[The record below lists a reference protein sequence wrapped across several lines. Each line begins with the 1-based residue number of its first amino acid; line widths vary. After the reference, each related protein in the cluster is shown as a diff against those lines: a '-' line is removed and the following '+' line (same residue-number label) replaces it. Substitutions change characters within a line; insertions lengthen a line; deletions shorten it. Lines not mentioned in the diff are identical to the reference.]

1 MGVTA
6 RPIIQPISE
15 RFRTRRISVAGFD
28 GDDVVFGYDD
38 RRRRAKTVLRGAE
51 AGDGRLV
58 S

>member
-1 MGVTA
+1 
-6 RPIIQPISE
+6 
-15 RFRTRRISVAGFD
+15 VAGFD